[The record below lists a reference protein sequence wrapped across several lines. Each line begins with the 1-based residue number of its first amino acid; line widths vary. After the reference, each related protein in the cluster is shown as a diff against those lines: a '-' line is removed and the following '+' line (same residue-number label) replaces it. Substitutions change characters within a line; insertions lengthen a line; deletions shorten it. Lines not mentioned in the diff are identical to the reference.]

1 MLYKLLSVSKNKKIS
16 EINIGDY
23 IQALASSQYYPQI
36 DGFLDRDEDLK
47 DYNGE
52 PCKMIM
58 NGWYMHNPQNWPPT
72 NKIIPLFVAF
82 HLNILAKKELT
93 SPISISY
100 LKKHEPIGC
109 RDIDTMNLL
118 KEKGI
123 NAYFS
128 GCMTLTLGKKYYNS
142 EKDDKTYIVDPL
154 LDANIGIK
162 EIFEAIREF
171 TKYPFDIIHLITNK
185 GLRIHPGK
193 NILKKI
199 IKTSLYH
206 KEYSKLFSREFVMNS
221 IYICQQSE
229 YYKKNFKTDMELLD
243 EAERLIKLY
252 AKAKLVI
259 TSRIHCALPCLG
271 LETPVIFL
279 QKADDIKASS
289 CRFNGLTDLFNTI
302 IIKGKTLNP
311 SFTINFQKG
320 ELPVNKKDWKILADS
335 LNKRC
340 NQFTT
345 KNNEL

>member
-1 MLYKLLSVSKNKKIS
+1 MLYKLLSVSKHKKVS

-58 NGWYMHNPQNWPPT
+58 NGWYMHDTQNWPPT
-72 NKIIPLFVAF
+72 NKITPLFVAF
-82 HLNILAKKELT
+82 HLNILAQKELT
-93 SPISISY
+93 NPASISY

-128 GCMTLTLGKKYYNS
+128 GCMTLTLGKKYHSS
-142 EKDDKTYIVDPL
+142 EKENKTYIVDPL
-154 LDANIGIK
+154 LEANMGIK
-162 EIFEAIREF
+162 EIFEAIKEF
-171 TKYPFDIIHLITNK
+171 IKYPFDIIRLITNR

-193 NILKKI
+193 NLLKKFL
-199 IKTSLYH
+199 KTSLYH
-206 KEYSKLFSREFVMNS
+206 KEYSKLFSRELVMNS
-221 IYICQQSE
+221 IYICQQSKH
-229 YYKKNFKTDMELLD
+229 YKKDFKTDMELLS

-279 QKADDIKASS
+279 RKANDIKASS
-289 CRFNGLTDLFNTI
+289 CRFNGLADLFNTI
-302 IIKGKTLNP
+302 IVKGETLIP
-311 SFTINFQKG
+311 TFTINFQKG
-320 ELPVNKKDWKILADS
+320 ELPVNKQDWKILANS
-335 LNKRC
+335 LNERC
-340 NQFTT
+340 DQFI
-345 KNNEL
+345 KNNNEL